1 MLDTV
6 KTPGEAH
13 AARRVR
19 VEQLMGTVFS
29 IDLRD
34 GQVADGAIDEAF
46 RWLNDV
52 DRRFS
57 PFRTDSEISL
67 LGRGEITLAECHPDV
82 ATVLELCEN
91 LRLLSDGAFNAWK
104 FRSDGRLDP
113 SGVVKGWSV
122 DGAARIL
129 ERAGARNFCIN
140 AGGDVLAMGRPTANT
155 GWRIGIRNPQDAK
168 TVAAV
173 VEVMD
178 LAVATS
184 GSYERGAHILD
195 ARTRRAQADL
205 SSLTVTGPCMTWSD
219 AYATTGFAMGM
230 EGMSWLAAQAG
241 YGSYGIANEG
251 RVLYDEVFAGL
262 LV

>member
-1 MLDTV
+1 MTGRIVLIEDDPDVAELIESLLTDV
-6 KTPGEAH
+6 GH
-13 AARRVR
+13 AIDVR
-19 VEQLMGTVFS
+19 AD
-29 IDLRD
+29 I
-34 GQVADGAIDEAF
+34 ADGAIDEAF

-57 PFRTDSEISL
+57 PFRTDSEISQ

-168 TVAAV
+168 
-173 VEVMD
+173 
-178 LAVATS
+178 
-184 GSYERGAHILD
+184 
-195 ARTRRAQADL
+195 
-205 SSLTVTGPCMTWSD
+205 PWPPWS
-219 AYATTGFAMGM
+219 
-230 EGMSWLAAQAG
+230 
-241 YGSYGIANEG
+241 
-251 RVLYDEVFAGL
+251 R
-262 LV
+262 